1 MDGYVRIFKISKAS
15 LQLCLDK
22 ESCKDNFIK
31 NKDKPKLWKQ
41 DFES

>member
-1 MDGYVRIFKISKAS
+1 MDGNVRFFKISTAF

-31 NKDKPKLWKQ
+31 NKDKP
-41 DFES
+41 

>member
-1 MDGYVRIFKISKAS
+1 MDVNVRLFKISKIS

-31 NKDKPKLWKQ
+31 NKDKP
-41 DFES
+41 